1 MRTSRPTLIS
11 TFPRRG
17 GFSVRT
23 VLVLFV
29 VLAALASMGY
39 VFLAPMSAE
48 GTPFTFRILTSLLG
62 NDDEAVAEAPA
73 VEEDA
78 ESGASLEEG
87 AVEVTEYTGEDDSL
101 ISLLGSNIAD
111 EESAAQVAR
120 SLAAVIKQSGKK
132 TFSPTTTLA
141 PDTRCSITMD
151 GKGKFLRTT
160 VELDPSNVFHAVSE
174 NGIIRSWKEEV
185 VLDFKPEVV
194 TIRMDNTF
202 IDSVL
207 KAGETKELAGELG
220 NKVFKWDI
228 DFQSESFKGDI
239 CRVLV
244 ERRYADDRPSGY
256 GRVLCAV
263 YDGKKTG
270 RKTAVLF
277 NGTYYDEKG
286 QELKKESLRSPLGI
300 TLRVTSKFGQRF
312 HPIYKRWKH
321 HDGVDYAAPRGTP
334 VWAIA
339 SGTVTF
345 AGWGNGYGN
354 YVCVRH
360 DNGTESRYGH
370 LHRFYVR
377 KGQRVKQKDRIGLVG
392 TTGDA
397 TGPHLHFE
405 FRTAKGK
412 LADPLTLQAK
422 MTASVK
428 TVAAPLKGRFE
439 QVAQERLRMLDT
451 QIASTEAIE
460 RAGVRLR

>member
-1 MRTSRPTLIS
+1 MSR
-11 TFPRRG
+11 FQRRG
-17 GFSVRT
+17 GFSVKT
-23 VLVLFV
+23 VLVSLV
-29 VLAALASMGY
+29 VLAALTSVGY
-39 VFLAPMSAE
+39 VFFVPMLTD
-48 GTPFTFRILTSLLG
+48 GTPFSSGILTSLLG
-62 NDDEAVAEAPA
+62 NDEEALPEAP
-73 VEEDA
+73 VTEEDV
-78 ESGASLEEG
+78 ENGASLEEG

-120 SLAAVIKQSGKK
+120 SLASVIKLSGKK
-132 TFSPTTTLA
+132 GFGPTTPLS
-141 PDTRCSITMD
+141 PDTRCSITVD
-151 GKGKFLRTT
+151 SKGKFLRASA
-160 VELDPSNVFHAVSE
+160 ELDPSNVFHAVNE
-174 NGIIRSWKEEV
+174 NGTIRSGKEEV
-185 VLDFKPEVV
+185 VLDFKAEVV

-207 KAGETKELAGELG
+207 KAGESKELAGELG

-244 ERRYADDRPSGY
+244 ERRYADDRASGY

-277 NGTYYDEKG
+277 NGTYYDERG

-300 TLRVTSKFGQRF
+300 ALRVSSKFGQRF

-339 SGTVTF
+339 AGTVIS

-360 DNGTESRYGH
+360 DNGSESRYGH
-370 LHRFYVR
+370 LHRFFVR

-405 FRTAKGK
+405 FRTTKGK

-428 TVAAPLKGRFE
+428 TVATPLKGRFE

-451 QIASTEAIE
+451 KIAATEALE
-460 RAGVRLR
+460 RVGVRQR